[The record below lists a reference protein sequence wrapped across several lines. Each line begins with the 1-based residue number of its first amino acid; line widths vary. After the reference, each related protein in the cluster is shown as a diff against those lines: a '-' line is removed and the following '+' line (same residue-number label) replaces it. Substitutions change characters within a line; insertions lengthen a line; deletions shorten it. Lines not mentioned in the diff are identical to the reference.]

1 MIGIFGGTFD
11 PPHWGHVKLAQSFIE
26 LLRLDELLWLPAG
39 QPWQKSTHI
48 TSADMRFELTLAAV
62 DDLKTLLFDTDN
74 KTHVGVSR
82 IELDRQ
88 GPSYTIDTAKE
99 LRKLYGPGQSIV
111 WLMGADTYQN
121 MPTWNDWQHLPDYLH
136 LAVASRRLSPS
147 VTTANIDPDHPQT
160 IHEMI
165 SIFDQ
170 KITEDVTQL
179 RNSPSGKV
187 FFDEHFHV
195 DLSSTY
201 LRNQL
206 NERAS
211 RSELAESLSPQVL
224 DYIQLR
230 QLYQPPNLK
239 NS

>member
-11 PPHWGHVKLAQSFIE
+11 PPHWGHVKLAQNFIE

-39 QPWQKSTHI
+39 QPWQKSSQI
-48 TSADMRFELTLAAV
+48 TPAIQRYELTLAAV
-62 DDLKTLLFDTDN
+62 EDLKTLLYDTDN

-88 GPSYTIDTAKE
+88 GPSYTIDTAKK
-99 LRKLYGPGQSIV
+99 LRELYGANQSIV

-136 LAVASRRLSPS
+136 LAVASRKLSPS
-147 VTTANIDPDHPQT
+147 AEYAKLDPDHPQT
-160 IHEMI
+160 ILEMI
-165 SIFDQ
+165 DIFDQ
-170 KITEDVTQL
+170 RITDNVNDLKYTS
-179 RNSPSGKV
+179 NGKV

-201 LRNQL
+201 LREQFNQH
-206 NERAS
+206 AT

-224 DYIQLR
+224 DYIELK
-230 QLYQPPNLK
+230 QLYQPQDSTL
-239 NS
+239 

>member
-11 PPHWGHVKLAQSFIE
+11 PPHWGHVKLAQNFIE

-39 QPWQKSTHI
+39 QPWQKSSQI
-48 TSADMRFELTLAAV
+48 TPAIQRYELTLAAV
-62 DDLKTLLFDTDN
+62 EDLKTLLYDTDN

-88 GPSYTIDTAKE
+88 GPSYTIDTAKK
-99 LRKLYGPGQSIV
+99 LRELYGANQSIV

-136 LAVASRRLSPS
+136 LAVASRKLSPS
-147 VTTANIDPDHPQT
+147 AAHAKLDPDHPQT
-160 IHEMI
+160 IVEMI
-165 SIFDQ
+165 DIFDQ
-170 KITEDVTQL
+170 RITDNVNDLKYTP
-179 RNSPSGKV
+179 NGKV

-201 LRNQL
+201 LREQFNQH
-206 NERAS
+206 AT

-224 DYIQLR
+224 DYIELK
-230 QLYQPPNLK
+230 QLYQPQDSTL
-239 NS
+239 

>member
-11 PPHWGHVKLAQSFIE
+11 PPHWGHVKLAQNFIE

-39 QPWQKSTHI
+39 QPWQKSSQI
-48 TSADMRFELTLAAV
+48 TPAIQRYELTLAAV
-62 DDLKTLLFDTDN
+62 EDLKTLLYDTDN

-88 GPSYTIDTAKE
+88 GPSYTIDTAKK
-99 LRKLYGPGQSIV
+99 LRELYGANQSIV

-136 LAVASRRLSPS
+136 LAVASRKLSPS
-147 VTTANIDPDHPQT
+147 AEYAKLDLDHPQT
-160 IHEMI
+160 ILEMI
-165 SIFDQ
+165 DIFDQ
-170 KITEDVTQL
+170 RITDNVNDLKYTP
-179 RNSPSGKV
+179 NGKV

-201 LRNQL
+201 LREQFNQH
-206 NERAS
+206 AT

-224 DYIQLR
+224 DYIELK
-230 QLYQPPNLK
+230 QLYQPQDSTL
-239 NS
+239 

>member
-11 PPHWGHVKLAQSFIE
+11 PPHWGHVKLAQNFIE

-39 QPWQKSTHI
+39 QPWQKSSQI
-48 TSADMRFELTLAAV
+48 TPAIQRYELTLAAV
-62 DDLKTLLFDTDN
+62 EDLKTLLYDTDN

-88 GPSYTIDTAKE
+88 GPSYTIDTAKK
-99 LRKLYGPGQSIV
+99 LRELYGANQSIV

-136 LAVASRRLSPS
+136 LAVASRKLSPS
-147 VTTANIDPDHPQT
+147 AEYAKLDLDHPQT
-160 IHEMI
+160 ILEMI
-165 SIFDQ
+165 DIFDQ
-170 KITEDVTQL
+170 RITDNVNDLKYTS
-179 RNSPSGKV
+179 NGKV

-201 LRNQL
+201 LREQFNQH
-206 NERAS
+206 AT

-224 DYIQLR
+224 DYIELK
-230 QLYQPPNLK
+230 QLYQPQDSTL
-239 NS
+239 

>member
-11 PPHWGHVKLAQSFIE
+11 PPHWGHVKLAQNFIE

-39 QPWQKSTHI
+39 QPWQKSTQI
-48 TSADMRFELTLAAV
+48 TPAIQRYELTLAAV
-62 DDLKTLLFDTDN
+62 EDLKTLLFDSDN

-88 GPSYTIDTAKE
+88 GPSYTIDTAKK
-99 LRKLYGPGQSIV
+99 LRELYGANQSIV

-136 LAVASRRLSPS
+136 LAVASRKLSPS
-147 VTTANIDPDHPQT
+147 AAHAKLDPDHPQT
-160 IHEMI
+160 IVEMI
-165 SIFDQ
+165 DIFDQ
-170 KITEDVTQL
+170 RITDNVNDLKYTP
-179 RNSPSGKV
+179 NGKV

-195 DLSSTY
+195 DLSATY
-201 LRNQL
+201 LREQFNQH
-206 NERAS
+206 AT

-224 DYIQLR
+224 DYIELK
-230 QLYQPPNLK
+230 QLYQPQDSTL
-239 NS
+239 

>member
-48 TSADMRFELTLAAV
+48 TSANTRYELTLAAV
-62 DDLKTLLFDTDN
+62 EDLKILLFDTDN

-99 LRKLYGPGQSIV
+99 LRQLYGVNQSIV

-121 MPTWNDWQHLPDYLH
+121 MSTWNDWQHLPNYLH
-136 LAVASRRLSPS
+136 LAVASRKLSPS
-147 VTTANIDPDHPQT
+147 VTKAHIDPDHPQT
-160 IHEMI
+160 IVEMI
-165 SIFDQ
+165 ELFDQ
-170 KITEDVTQL
+170 RITDNVNDL
-179 RNSPSGKV
+179 RNAPNGKV
-187 FFDEHFHV
+187 FFDENFHV
-195 DLSSTY
+195 DLSSTE
-201 LRNQL
+201 LRAQL
-206 NERAS
+206 NQQAS

-224 DYIQLR
+224 DYTQLHHI
-230 QLYQPPNLK
+230 YQPQDSTN
-239 NS
+239 